1 MNDSIVNSNTH
12 IIVIGNE
19 KGGAGK
25 TTTSMHIITSLLHF
39 GFSVG
44 SVDLD
49 SRQRSISRYIENRR
63 ETIVKQGLNV
73 PLPSH
78 AIVKKS
84 PFNIVEEAVEDEK
97 HRFNECLHTLSSNCD
112 FIVVDTP
119 GSDTN
124 LSRYAH
130 SFADHI
136 ITPINDSFVD
146 LDVLA
151 QIDSETLTIDR
162 PGIYSEMI
170 WEQKIK
176 RAKRSENAAPIDWIV
191 MRNRLTN
198 IDANNKRRMAEAIG
212 KLSKRIGFRSLA
224 GFSERVIFREL
235 FLHGLTLIDILN
247 NKTSVSVNLS
257 HIAARQELR
266 DVLKGLRIPAVNECL
281 GIEMEEEAK
290 VKPTASKSASK
301 PAPKAKATMKVQKKE
316 AVKETPIQQPKQT
329 TANDSSVKDAAIDS
343 SEVTTSA

>member
-1 MNDSIVNSNTH
+1 MNNSIVNPNTH
-12 IIVIGNE
+12 VIVVGNE

-25 TTTSMHIITSLLHF
+25 TTTSMHLIVSLLHF
-39 GFSVG
+39 GFTVG

-63 ETIVKQGLNV
+63 ETIVKQGLSV

-97 HRFNECLHTLSSNCD
+97 NRFNECIHSLSSKCD
-112 FIVVDTP
+112 FIVIDTP

-130 SFADHI
+130 SFANHI

-151 QIDSETLTIDR
+151 QIDSETLNIDR

-191 MRNRLTN
+191 MRNRLSN
-198 IDANNKRRMAEAIG
+198 IDANNKRRMAEALD
-212 KLSKRIGFRSLA
+212 KLSKRIGFRVVA

-247 NKTSVSVNLS
+247 SKTSVKVNMS

-266 DVLKGLRIPAVNECL
+266 DVLKELRIKEISECL
-281 GIEMEEEAK
+281 GIEIDKEEERK
-290 VKPTASKSASK
+290 NKKEISAV
-301 PAPKAKATMKVQKKE
+301 PKAIEPKKE
-316 AVKETPIQQPKQT
+316 SKAKEAETADESKVDNNITNDIKAEKVEKVDNSDKLTP
-329 TANDSSVKDAAIDS
+329 A
-343 SEVTTSA
+343 

>member
-1 MNDSIVNSNTH
+1 MNQYLKIHRNWTNY
-12 IIVIGNE
+12 
-19 KGGAGK
+19 
-25 TTTSMHIITSLLHF
+25 
-39 GFSVG
+39 
-44 SVDLD
+44 

-73 PLPSH
+73 PLSSH

-84 PFNIVEEAVEDEK
+84 PFNIVEEAIEDEK
-97 HRFNECLHTLSSNCD
+97 NRFNECLHTLSNNCE
-112 FIVVDTP
+112 FIVIDTP

-151 QIDSETLTIDR
+151 QIDSDTLTIDR

-176 RAKRSENAAPIDWIV
+176 RAKRSENAKPIDWIV

-235 FLHGLTLIDILN
+235 FLYGLTLIDILN

-266 DVLKGLRIPAVNECL
+266 DVLKGLRIPAVDECL
-281 GIEMEEEAK
+281 GVEREKEEQATKQKSVSSNNQKANPKRKVEATSSPLK
-290 VKPTASKSASK
+290 QAKPAANKASKLESSSA
-301 PAPKAKATMKVQKKE
+301 
-316 AVKETPIQQPKQT
+316 
-329 TANDSSVKDAAIDS
+329 
-343 SEVTTSA
+343 

>member
-1 MNDSIVNSNTH
+1 MKDSIVNSNTH
-12 IIVIGNE
+12 VIVIGNE

-84 PFNIVEEAVEDEK
+84 PFNIVEEAIIDEK
-97 HRFNECLHTLSSNCD
+97 NRFNECLHTLSNNCE
-112 FIVVDTP
+112 FIIIDTP
-119 GSDTN
+119 GNDTN
-124 LSRYAH
+124 LSRYSH

-151 QIDSETLTIDR
+151 QIDSDTLTIDR

-281 GIEMEEEAK
+281 GIEMSEEALAK
-290 VKPTASKSASK
+290 ESKASKKSYA
-301 PAPKAKATMKVQKKE
+301 APDKKAIKKE
-316 AVKETPIQQPKQT
+316 AKGSSSAKSKESSKTQT
-329 TANDSSVKDAAIDS
+329 STNL
-343 SEVTTSA
+343 ETTSA